1 MSNSNGKITAPVS
14 IESDIVPVLGETTY
28 SLENLCRSNKI
39 NKWSYIKPIQDSNPV
54 ECSFTSQ
61 KYKDSLAAV
70 YYYTPG
76 VAPNTADYTYRMPT
90 SNFRA
95 LDFNGYDHKSYAAL
109 CDVAGILPANID
121 FDNCGYDIPITIDS
135 GGLWQKLATPADSG
149 ILWDNALI
157 LVCTKG
163 SSTRVFRTYKYGWQN
178 NKVRLYLGDS
188 LNVNQ
193 KAYDYFFPMDI
204 ASWNVSIFAVAIPR
218 NHPDKTDEFIEIT
231 NSANNYQLYPLTIY
245 AGKTY
250 NPLKSGIKISNP
262 KPRTRWEVS
271 AYDVGNQTDG
281 TYIPNDALIG
291 GDLMGI
297 RADGGGVDLWYEPN
311 GIPFQDFLNSPL
323 GEAMGGIVAHGA
335 IPTTGVYTKMKGN
348 LNIYYYEFRSGG
360 LTRPVIVSYGSGGVV
375 TWLSRSVNIKF
386 DNLPMGTGSTYNAMT
401 ASFYFVDPD
410 FRPQ

>member
-28 SLENLCRSNKI
+28 SLENLCRSSKI

-70 YYYTPG
+70 YYYAPG
-76 VAPNTADYTYRMPT
+76 VAPNTADYTYRMPA
-90 SNFRA
+90 SKFRT

-109 CDVAGILPANID
+109 CDVAGVLPANID

-204 ASWNVSIFAVAIPR
+204 ASWNVSIFAVVIPR

-262 KPRTRWEVS
+262 KPRTRWAVRISEDS
-271 AYDVGNQTDG
+271 NYRNE
-281 TYIPNDALIG
+281 YIPEDCKMTGNLMAIRPNGAGYDLWNEIGGITYSEWKSATGDNRGGTIAQGSILIG
-291 GDLMGI
+291 SEFVKM
-297 RADGGGVDLWYEPN
+297 
-311 GIPFQDFLNSPL
+311 Q
-323 GEAMGGIVAHGA
+323 GA
-335 IPTTGVYTKMKGN
+335 LEIF
-348 LNIYYYEFRSGG
+348 YYKFPGQSTA
-360 LTRPVIVSYGSGGVV
+360 TRPRITNYGANGVIAWGSNSVSI
-375 TWLSRSVNIKF
+375 TFNP
-386 DNLPMGTGSTYNAMT
+386 LPMGTGTTYNEIFA
-401 ASFYFVDPD
+401 AFYFVDPNTE
-410 FRPQ
+410 P